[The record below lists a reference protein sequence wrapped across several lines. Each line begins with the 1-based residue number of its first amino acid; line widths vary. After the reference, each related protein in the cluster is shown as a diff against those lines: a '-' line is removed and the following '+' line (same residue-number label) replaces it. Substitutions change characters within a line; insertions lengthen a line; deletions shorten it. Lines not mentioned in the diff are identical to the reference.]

1 MGQEAQLHV
10 GGNTP
15 RLLEE
20 GQAPPPP
27 PNDQP
32 EELNVPHVYWTPDKA
47 AQVVARICHAG
58 SKFYG
63 ESIKAASWELDLI
76 GDPAAAVLNDW
87 IPLRVGATSD
97 KTANLIALGVVV
109 VILVLLRLP
118 DILEV
123 HGLLKPI
130 GSKNKPK
137 PAAGPPAAAAAPPES
152 TGPVAFDQQL
162 VGVNGNGASDDKQRE
177 QVFGATVVGSRGA
190 IPEERT

>member
-1 MGQEAQLHV
+1 MGQEATLRV
-10 GGNTP
+10 SGNTP
-15 RLLEE
+15 RLFEE
-20 GQAPPPP
+20 GTPAPPP
-27 PNDQP
+27 PNDEP

-63 ESIKAASWELDLI
+63 ESIKAAPWELDLI
-76 GDPAAAVLNDW
+76 GDPAAAVMNDW

-109 VILVLLRLP
+109 LILVLLRLP

-130 GSKNKPK
+130 VSKAKPQ
-137 PAAGPPAAAAAPPES
+137 PTASAEPSTAQAAPS
-152 TGPVAFDQQL
+152 AAFEPQI
-162 VGVNGNGASDDKQRE
+162 VGSNGNGVGDDRQRD
-177 QVFGATVVGSRGA
+177 QVFGATVIGGRGEMPA
-190 IPEERT
+190 ERA